1 MVTDVSTTITQT
13 KQKLYD
19 MLTPSGWAEKL
30 RLFLRG
36 QEFTD
41 LLELLYTD
49 SREGRK
55 FTPELK
61 YVFRAFI
68 ECPFND
74 LKVVVI
80 GQDPYPHMGVAD
92 GLAFSCSRTGKQ
104 QPSMQYLFRAV
115 KDAVYPHVP
124 SVDDSQMDPDLK
136 RWANQGV
143 LLLNS
148 ALTCEIGKVGSHY
161 DRWKD
166 FIIYVIDVINFTS
179 PGTIF
184 VLLGKK
190 AQEFESLIMPQNIV
204 LTASHPA
211 SAAYQKAKTWDCG
224 TLFWDID
231 KAVAKQKKKGII
243 W

>member
-13 KQKLYD
+13 QQRLYE
-19 MLTPSGWAEKL
+19 MLVPSGWAEKL
-30 RLFLRG
+30 RMYLRG
-36 QEFTD
+36 HEFTE
-41 LLELLYTD
+41 LLELLYKD

-61 YVFRAFI
+61 YVFRAFM

-92 GLAFSCSRTGKQ
+92 GLAFSCSRTGKA
-104 QPSMQYLFRAV
+104 QPSLQYIFRAI
-115 KDAVYPHVP
+115 AMTVYPEQGH
-124 SVDDSQMDPDLK
+124 QQDPDLK

-148 ALTCEIGKVGSHY
+148 ALTCEINKVGSHY

-166 FIIYVIDVINFTS
+166 FIINVIDVINFTS
-179 PGTIF
+179 PGTVF

-190 AQEFESLIMPQNIV
+190 AEEFESLIMPQNIV

-211 SAAYQKAKTWDCG
+211 SAAYQRAQTWNCG
-224 TLFWDID
+224 TLFCDIN
-231 KAVAKQKKKGII
+231 AAIAKQKKEEII